1 MADIKTI
8 LRELSVILGFIL
20 AKYKLTFTEDTI
32 DVKTYL
38 NFIRKYCKNVN
49 ECNSEIQKIEE
60 LDDFVIHKSIIKNG
74 LTLGKLLFEKLN
86 LDGEIYWLGASVHS
100 KYPFDLKIGNIGISL
115 KEDSY
120 ILKNPSFAS
129 YLNALI
135 QPEKPFGTVHVF
147 KYFAPSEFLSWS
159 NYTYKM
165 LFEEFNK
172 HSINDVIFYY
182 EKRGTYIKKSANGLI
197 FGVQGTEVEIDINN
211 KFDDVAF
218 SSKIGSF
225 LFEHTVSKWI
235 KDKLEKKDIHYEK
248 LKKECSTKAGENLKD
263 FILKNL
269 NLDKDKLLEIF
280 QIYDQSYY
288 YGKSAGTAHIYQVPS
303 NKECKMELVDIEI
316 KVPQS
321 QLNVYFTFKITNSNG
336 ANDLVF
342 RVECR
347 YSHGQLK
354 GVPEAKLYY
363 TDNINHLKDLY
374 KSII

>member
-1 MADIKTI
+1 VADIKTI
-8 LRELSVILGFIL
+8 LRELSVILGYIL
-20 AKYKLTFTEDTI
+20 AKYKLTFTEETI

-38 NFIRKYCKNVN
+38 DFIRKYCINVN

-74 LTLGKLLFEKLN
+74 LTLGTLLFEKLN

-129 YLNALI
+129 YLNALV
-135 QPEKPFGTVHVF
+135 QPAKPFRTVHVF
-147 KYFAPSEFLSWS
+147 RHFAPTEFS
-159 NYTYKM
+159 NWFRYTYTM
-165 LFEEFNK
+165 LFEEFNG
-172 HSINDVIFYY
+172 HAVNDIIFSY
-182 EKRGTYIKKSANGLI
+182 EKRGTFIRKSRTGLI
-197 FGVQGTEVEIDINN
+197 FGTPETEIEIEANTNLDEE
-211 KFDDVAF
+211 AF

-235 KDKLEKKDIHYEK
+235 KDKLEKKDQQYEK
-248 LKKECSTKAGENLKD
+248 LKKECSIKAGENLKD
-263 FILKNL
+263 FILENL

-280 QIYDQSYY
+280 QIYEQSYY
-288 YGKSAGTAHIYQVPS
+288 YAKGAGTAHIYQVPS
-303 NKECKMELVDIEI
+303 NKECVMELVDIEV

-336 ANDLVF
+336 AKDLLF

-374 KSII
+374 RAII

>member
-1 MADIKTI
+1 VADIKTI
-8 LRELSVILGFIL
+8 LRELSVILGYIL

-38 NFIRKYCKNVN
+38 DFIRKYCLNVN

-60 LDDFVIHKSIIKNG
+60 LNDFVIHKSIIKNG

-86 LDGEIYWLGASVHS
+86 LEGDIYWLGASVHS
-100 KYPFDLKIGNIGISL
+100 KYPFDLKIGNTGISL

-129 YLNALI
+129 YLNALV
-135 QPEKPFGTVHVF
+135 QPSKPFRTVHVF
-147 KYFAPSEFLSWS
+147 RHFAQTEFS
-159 NYTYKM
+159 NWFRYTYKM
-165 LFEEFNK
+165 LFEEFNR
-172 HSINDVIFYY
+172 HAVNEIIFSY
-182 EKRGTYIKKSANGLI
+182 EKRGTFIKKSKIGLI
-197 FGVQGTEVEIDINN
+197 FGVHDTEVEIEANINL
-211 KFDDVAF
+211 DEDAF

-235 KDKLEKKDIHYEK
+235 KDKLEKKDQHYEK
-248 LKKECSTKAGENLKD
+248 LKKECSIKAGENLKD
-263 FILKNL
+263 FIIENL
-269 NLDKDKLLEIF
+269 NLDTDKLLEIF
-280 QIYDQSYY
+280 QIYDESYY
-288 YGKSAGTAHIYQVPS
+288 YGKIAGKAHIYLVPS

-342 RVECR
+342 RAECR

-363 TDNINHLKDLY
+363 TDNINHLKDFY